1 MAIFWQAC
9 EDYTGANDKILER
22 REAAIS
28 LAKTLEDDI
37 EVRIDEAEA
46 ELNTFSNNQVSILL
60 PCHCLIYDLWIG
72 FTCFQDLLETVQAFR
87 SVQKKHDGLTNKAK
101 QIRRCHEDV
110 IFKRFK
116 EGVDAANKEL
126 AVETK
131 KVKEL
136 SQITGNHARLF
147 E

>member
-1 MAIFWQAC
+1 M
-9 EDYTGANDKILER
+9 
-22 REAAIS
+22 
-28 LAKTLEDDI
+28 
-37 EVRIDEAEA
+37 
-46 ELNTFSNNQVSILL
+46 
-60 PCHCLIYDLWIG
+60 
-72 FTCFQDLLETVQAFR
+72 ETVQAFR

-101 QIRRCHEDV
+101 QIRRCHEDI

-136 SQITGNHARLF
+136 SQITGNPARLF